1 MILETAT
8 IPVALATDLDVVY
21 REGSL
26 YSTLAEHY
34 GLDDDYEEQFL
45 DVVHPDAESRS
56 LLRLSA
62 RDLVVRIRGITRD
75 ARGVPFDV
83 FEQQYPA
90 AEFAFVIAGR
100 ADRRLHHGDLLRD
113 WSTTPVDEN
122 DETPDAPPDRTSRGR
137 A

>member
-1 MILETAT
+1 
-8 IPVALATDLDVVY
+8 VALATDLDMVY

-45 DVVHPDAESRS
+45 DVVHPDAESRA
-56 LLRLSA
+56 LLRLNA

-75 ARGVPFDV
+75 ASGVPFDV

-113 WSTTPVDEN
+113 WSATPVDGPGVAGPTRSPR
-122 DETPDAPPDRTSRGR
+122 TPRGSG
-137 A
+137 